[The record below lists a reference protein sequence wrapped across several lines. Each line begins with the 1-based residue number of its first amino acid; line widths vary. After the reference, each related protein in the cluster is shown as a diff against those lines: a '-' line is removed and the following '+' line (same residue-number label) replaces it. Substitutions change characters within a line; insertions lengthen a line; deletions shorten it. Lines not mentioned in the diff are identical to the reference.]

1 VSYVIQNNFNKVVKT
16 KITLKIFSFLNR
28 EVITIINFFLFS
40 LNYLIRSPINILI
53 VALNKNFSSFYSGI
67 ITFIFKTKKNRNK
80 FINSNIFYFI
90 NGTFGNIGNSY
101 YIIGV
106 RSAYFLYKKNFIFSY
121 ILFFNFFLILGK
133 FLPFTL
139 NTKLYLILNSVL
151 HASVAFNNRNYKVFN
166 Y

>member
-1 VSYVIQNNFNKVVKT
+1 M
-16 KITLKIFSFLNR
+16 
-28 EVITIINFFLFS
+28 
-40 LNYLIRSPINILI
+40 LI
-53 VALNKNFSSFYSGI
+53 VALNKNFSSFYSGV

-90 NGTFGNIGNSY
+90 NSTFGNTGNKY

-121 ILFFNFFLILGK
+121 ILFFNFFLIFGK

-151 HASVAFNNRNYKVFN
+151 HSSVAFNNRNYKVFN